1 MYWEKEIETMPRE
14 ELVKLQEQRLQK
26 TLEQAQKTAFYKEL
40 FRKNHL
46 DPQKIKTLEDLRNVP
61 PTTKEDLRNHF
72 PYGFLA
78 VPLEEVVR
86 LHSSSGTTGTPTV
99 IYHTAEDLEKW
110 TNQVA
115 RCLYMVGVRRGDVF
129 QNMMSYGLFTG
140 GLGMHYGAERIGAL
154 TIPIGPGNSKRQIW
168 FMRNFKTT
176 VIHIIPSYALLL
188 ASIIKS
194 EGLDPKE
201 DLYLHTLLI
210 GAEPH
215 SEETRR
221 RIEESFGAKAYN
233 SYGLS
238 EMNGPGVAF
247 ECVYQEGMH
256 LWEDYY
262 YLEIVNPET
271 LEPCSPGEVGEIL
284 LTTLNRDATP
294 IIRYRTRDL
303 AYYYEEPCPCGRTHR
318 RISRIRGRSDDMFIF
333 RGVNIFPIQIEK
345 VLMNIPEVASNYR
358 IILDREDFKDT
369 MKVEVEIKPEFFF
382 GDLLKLERLRE
393 RIKAELRSEILV
405 TPEVVLVEPGSLPVS
420 EGKAVRV
427 IDQRK
432 M

>member
-1 MYWEKEIETMPRE
+1 MYWEKEIETIPRQ
-14 ELVKLQEQRLQK
+14 ELAKLQEQRLQK
-26 TLEQAQKTAFYKEL
+26 TLEQAQKTPFYREL
-40 FRKNHL
+40 FRRNRL
-46 DPQKIKTLEDLRNVP
+46 DPKKIKTLEDLRNIP
-61 PTTKEDLRNHF
+61 PTTKEDLRSNF

-99 IYHTAEDLEKW
+99 IYHTAEDLERW

-188 ASIIKS
+188 ANIIKS

-221 RIEESFGAKAYN
+221 RIEEAFGAKAYN

-262 YLEIVNPET
+262 YLEIVDPET
-271 LEPCSPGEVGEIL
+271 LEPCPPGEVGEIL

-303 AYYYEEPCPCGRTHR
+303 AFYYEEPCPCGRTHR

-345 VLMNIPEVASNYR
+345 VLMNIPEVGSNYR

-393 RIKAELRSEILV
+393 RIKAELRAEILV
-405 TPEVVLVEPGSLPVS
+405 TPDVILVEPGSLPTS

>member
-1 MYWEKEIETMPRE
+1 MYWEKEIETIPRQ
-14 ELVKLQEQRLQK
+14 ELAKLQEQRLQK
-26 TLEQAQKTAFYKEL
+26 TLEQAQKTPFYREL
-40 FRKNHL
+40 FRRNRL
-46 DPQKIKTLEDLRNVP
+46 DPKKIKTLEDLRNIP
-61 PTTKEDLRNHF
+61 PTTKEDLRSNF

-99 IYHTAEDLEKW
+99 IYHTAEDLERW

-188 ASIIKS
+188 ANIIKS

-221 RIEESFGAKAYN
+221 RIEEAFGAKAYN

-262 YLEIVNPET
+262 YLEIVDPET
-271 LEPCSPGEVGEIL
+271 LETCPPGEVGEIL

-303 AYYYEEPCPCGRTHR
+303 AFYYEEPCPCGRTHR

-345 VLMNIPEVASNYR
+345 VLMNIPEVGSNYR

-393 RIKAELRSEILV
+393 RIKAELRAEILV
-405 TPEVVLVEPGSLPVS
+405 TPDVILVEPGSLPTS

>member
-1 MYWEKEIETMPRE
+1 LYWEKEIETIPRQ
-14 ELVKLQEQRLQK
+14 ELAKLQEQRLQK
-26 TLEQAQKTAFYKEL
+26 TLEQAQKTPFYREL
-40 FRKNHL
+40 FRRNRL
-46 DPQKIKTLEDLRNVP
+46 DPKKIKTLEDLRNIP
-61 PTTKEDLRNHF
+61 PTTKEDLRSNF

-99 IYHTAEDLEKW
+99 IYHTAEDLERW

-188 ASIIKS
+188 ANIIKS

-221 RIEESFGAKAYN
+221 RIEEAFGAKAYN

-262 YLEIVNPET
+262 YLEIVDPET
-271 LEPCSPGEVGEIL
+271 LEPCPPGEVGEIL

-303 AYYYEEPCPCGRTHR
+303 AFYYEEPCPCGRTHR

-345 VLMNIPEVASNYR
+345 VLMNIPEVGSNYR

-393 RIKAELRSEILV
+393 RIKAELRAEILV
-405 TPEVVLVEPGSLPVS
+405 TPDVILVEPGSLPTS